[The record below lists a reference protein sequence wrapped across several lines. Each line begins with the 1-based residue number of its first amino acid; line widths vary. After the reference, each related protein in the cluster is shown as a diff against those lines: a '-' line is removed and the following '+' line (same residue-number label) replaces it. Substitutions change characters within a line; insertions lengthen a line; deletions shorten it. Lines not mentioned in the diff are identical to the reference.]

1 MDTLSAYLH
10 NKAVFLLPD
19 YAQCSQNTS
28 KGDAKLGNQP
38 NDEQPCLES
47 PVNIPVNSS
56 SYIRGSVNLPDK
68 ISSVLP
74 EPSLTTQYLPTPSKT
89 VTESQQS
96 LETNDVPPPYGNFSA
111 QLLNYPLKVS
121 TITESPSSI
130 PARQPPAPP
139 IPQPS
144 SGTRASTPSDDYMT
158 LLSDLTNVSLE
169 TKSSILLDDAFDNGI
184 TRSVGDSRVQPA
196 MHRRK
201 KSRLPLESRRT
212 ARVMSATEYGS
223 SLPVSQLALYQH
235 PGSVHMGQ
243 RPYNGY
249 LGTAGRSSQ
258 VALFHAP
265 QDVVTEA
272 DRIMT
277 LMHAIKDRL
286 ASGAGPQ
293 QALEF
298 HYYELR
304 QMYLDLLEQV
314 LL

>member
-19 YAQCSQNTS
+19 YTPCSQNTS

-38 NDEQPCLES
+38 DDEQPCLES
-47 PVNIPVNSS
+47 PANIPVNSS

-96 LETNDVPPPYGNFSA
+96 LETNDVPPSYGNFST
-111 QLLNYPLKVS
+111 QLFNYPLKVS
-121 TITESPSSI
+121 TVTESQSDVPV
-130 PARQPPAPP
+130 RQPTTS

-144 SGTRASTPSDDYMT
+144 SATQVSTPSDDYMT

-169 TKSSILLDDAFDNGI
+169 TKSSILLDDTFDNRI
-184 TRSVGDSRVQPA
+184 TRSVGDSRVQA
-196 MHRRK
+196 TRHRHK
-201 KSRLPLESRRT
+201 GSQKPPESRRAT
-212 ARVMSATEYGS
+212 RVVPATEYGS

-235 PGSVHMGQ
+235 PGSMHMGQ
-243 RPYNGY
+243 RPYSGY
-249 LGTAGRSSQ
+249 LGTAGRPSQ
-258 VALFHAP
+258 VALFHAS
-265 QDVVTEA
+265 QDVVAEA

-293 QALEF
+293 QALEL